1 MLVIQN
7 NAKHLRNTALAQ
19 WEKSQTANLT
29 GMLAT
34 DPNEPHSG
42 LNREYHVRIALF
54 YNRDIYAHKALNLL
68 IPRLSDHS
76 LSFFYSNYVGGNIV
90 RDVRLQKL
98 AEFEKR
104 FTTRPGW
111 SFEELAQS
119 ARTVEH
125 GVSDINGS
133 DAAKLSDFKPDL
145 VISIRFGQIF
155 KAPAISTP
163 RLGIINLHSGLLP
176 AYKGVM
182 ASFWSLLNGES
193 HLGTTLHW
201 VTDSKIDSG
210 QVISLCRQ
218 TVQIDLTYSEQ
229 VLALYEPGVAQILE
243 AVAQIE
249 TLAKE
254 SKKDLPKG
262 NYYSFPE
269 AAHLDAFDKA
279 GWTLF

>member
-1 MLVIQN
+1 M
-7 NAKHLRNTALAQ
+7 
-19 WEKSQTANLT
+19 
-29 GMLAT
+29 
-34 DPNEPHSG
+34 
-42 LNREYHVRIALF
+42 RIALF
-54 YNRDIYAHKALNLL
+54 YNRDLYAHKALNLL
-68 IPRLSDHS
+68 APKLSGHS
-76 LSFFYSNYVGGNIV
+76 LLFFYSNYVGGNVV

-104 FTTRPGW
+104 FDTRPGC
-111 SFEELAQS
+111 SFEELAQL
-119 ARTVEH
+119 AGTVEH
-125 GVSDINGS
+125 GVSDINGR
-133 DAAKLSDFKPDL
+133 DAAKLADFKPDL
-145 VISIRFGQIF
+145 IISIRFGQIF
-155 KAPAISTP
+155 KAPAISIP

-210 QVISLCRQ
+210 QMISQRSQ
-218 TVQIDLTYSEQ
+218 TVQKDLSYCEQ

-269 AAHLDAFDKA
+269 AAHLDAFEKA
-279 GWTLF
+279 GWKLF

>member
-1 MLVIQN
+1 MRL
-7 NAKHLRNTALAQ
+7 
-19 WEKSQTANLT
+19 
-29 GMLAT
+29 
-34 DPNEPHSG
+34 
-42 LNREYHVRIALF
+42 ALF

-68 IPRLSDHS
+68 ASKLSGHS
-76 LSFFYSNYVGGNIV
+76 LLFFYSNFVGGNIV

-104 FTTRPGW
+104 LDTRPGW

-119 ARTVEH
+119 AGTVEH

-133 DAAKLSDFKPDL
+133 DAAKLADFKPDL

-155 KAPAISTP
+155 KAPAISIP

-210 QVISLCRQ
+210 QVISRCRQ
-218 TVQIDLTYSEQ
+218 TVQTDLTYSEQ

-243 AVAQIE
+243 AIANIE
-249 TLAKE
+249 TLAKQPKE
-254 SKKDLPKG
+254 DLPKG
-262 NYYSFPE
+262 EYYSFPE
-269 AAHLDAFDKA
+269 GAHLDAFDEA

>member
-1 MLVIQN
+1 MLESD
-7 NAKHLRNTALAQ
+7 L
-19 WEKSQTANLT
+19 
-29 GMLAT
+29 
-34 DPNEPHSG
+34 NEAHSIPK
-42 LNREYHVRIALF
+42 REHNVRIALF

-68 IPRLSDHS
+68 TPRLSDHS

-104 FTTRPGW
+104 FDARPGW

-119 ARTVEH
+119 AGTVEH

-133 DAAKLSDFKPDL
+133 DAAKLADFKPDL

-155 KAPAISTP
+155 KAPAISIP

-182 ASFWSLLNGES
+182 ASFWSLLNSES
-193 HLGTTLHW
+193 YLGTTLHW
-201 VTDSKIDSG
+201 ITDNRIDSG
-210 QVISLCRQ
+210 QVISRCRQ
-218 TVQIDLTYSEQ
+218 MVQTDLTYSEQ

-243 AVAQIE
+243 AVIRIE
-249 TLAKE
+249 ALAEQPKE
-254 SKKDLPKG
+254 DLPEG
-262 NYYSFPE
+262 SYYSFPE
-269 AAHLDAFDKA
+269 AAHLDAFDEA
-279 GWTLF
+279 GWILF

>member
-1 MLVIQN
+1 MLD
-7 NAKHLRNTALAQ
+7 ADL
-19 WEKSQTANLT
+19 
-29 GMLAT
+29 
-34 DPNEPHSG
+34 NEPNLA
-42 LNREYHVRIALF
+42 LNREHHVRIALF

-68 IPRLSDHS
+68 TPKLSDHS
-76 LSFFYSNYVGGNIV
+76 LSFFYSNQVGGNVV
-90 RDVRLQKL
+90 RDIRLQKL
-98 AEFEKR
+98 AEFEKHVDA
-104 FTTRPGW
+104 RPGR
-111 SFEELAQS
+111 SFEQLAHS
-119 ARTVEH
+119 AGTVEH

-133 DAAKLSDFKPDL
+133 DAAKLAEFKPDL
-145 VISIRFGQIF
+145 IISIRFGQIF
-155 KAPAISTP
+155 KAPAISIP

-210 QVISLCRQ
+210 QVISRCHQ
-218 TVQIDLTYSEQ
+218 TVQTDLTYSEQ
-229 VLALYEPGVAQILE
+229 VLTLYEPGVAQILD

-249 TLAKE
+249 TLAEE

-269 AAHLDAFDKA
+269 TADLDAFDEA
-279 GWTLF
+279 DWTLF

>member
-1 MLVIQN
+1 M
-7 NAKHLRNTALAQ
+7 
-19 WEKSQTANLT
+19 
-29 GMLAT
+29 
-34 DPNEPHSG
+34 
-42 LNREYHVRIALF
+42 RIALF

-68 IPRLSDHS
+68 SSRLSDHS
-76 LSFFYSNYVGGNIV
+76 LSFFYSNQVGGNKV

-104 FTTRPGW
+104 FDKRPGL
-111 SFEELAQS
+111 SFEDLAQS
-119 ARTVEH
+119 AGTVEH

-133 DAAKLSDFKPDL
+133 DAAKLYDFKPDL
-145 VISIRFGQIF
+145 IISIRFGQIF
-155 KAPAISTP
+155 KAPAISIP

-210 QVISLCRQ
+210 QVISHCSQ
-218 TVQIDLTYSEQ
+218 TVQTDLTYSEQ
-229 VLALYEPGVAQILE
+229 VLSLYEPGVPQILE
-243 AVAQIE
+243 AVAHME

-254 SKKDLPKG
+254 SKEDLPEG
-262 NYYSFPE
+262 SYYSFPE
-269 AAHLDAFDKA
+269 ATHLDAFEKA
-279 GWTLF
+279 GWILF

>member
-1 MLVIQN
+1 MLVFQK
-7 NAKHLRNTALAQ
+7 NAKHLRNNALAQ

-29 GMLAT
+29 GMLAA
-34 DPNEPHSG
+34 DLNQSHSG
-42 LNREYHVRIALF
+42 LNREHHVRIALF
-54 YNRDIYAHKALNLL
+54 YNRDIYAHKALNFLT
-68 IPRLSDHS
+68 PRLSDHS

-104 FTTRPGW
+104 FDTRPGC

-119 ARTVEH
+119 AGTVEH
-125 GVSDINGS
+125 GISDINGS
-133 DAAKLSDFKPDL
+133 DAAKLADFKPDL

-155 KAPAISTP
+155 KAPAISIP
-163 RLGIINLHSGLLP
+163 RFGIINLHSGLLP

-210 QVISLCRQ
+210 QVISRCRQ
-218 TVQIDLTYSEQ
+218 AVQTDLSYSEQ

-243 AVAQIE
+243 AMVQIE

-254 SKKDLPKG
+254 SKEDLPEG
-262 NYYSFPE
+262 SYYSFPG
-269 AAHLDAFDKA
+269 AAHLDAFTEA